1 MLPHTV
7 IVDFGVALLL
17 TSAACEVLAAIAEDD
32 EFRIVALWTL
42 VFGTAASV
50 LAAISGFAAYND
62 AAPVGAAD
70 TVVIWHRNAGI
81 AMLACFL
88 PAAVWR
94 LVLRGEYPQRL
105 TAVYWTIVVIG
116 TAAVAVTA
124 YLGGTAVFRHG
135 VGVLDG

>member
-7 IVDFGVALLL
+7 IVDFGVALLV
-17 TSAACEVLAAIAEDD
+17 TSAGCEVLAAIAEDD

-42 VFGTAASV
+42 VFGTAAST
-50 LAAISGFAAYND
+50 LAAISGFAAYTA

-81 AMLACFL
+81 VMLACFL
-88 PAAVWR
+88 PAAAWR
-94 LVLRGEYPQRL
+94 LALRGAYPRRF
-105 TAVYWTIVVIG
+105 AEVYWTIIVVG

-124 YLGGTAVFRHG
+124 YFGGNAVFRHG
-135 VGVLDG
+135 VGVMDG